1 MATLQVVIV
10 LCAGML
16 LIIGG
21 SIGHSL
27 SQRQLKRR
35 IKRQAELQRTIGEQ
49 WRALQK
55 DRSRRSRNSCP
66 SCRYWRDSLGGDETL
81 R

>member
-1 MATLQVVIV
+1 MATLQTVIV
-10 LCAGML
+10 LCGGMV

-21 SIGHSL
+21 LIGHSL

-35 IKRQAELQRTIGEQ
+35 IKRQADLQRTIGEQ

-55 DRSRRSRNSCP
+55 DRSRRSRGSCP
-66 SCRYWRDSLGGDETL
+66 DCGDWRAPETGT
-81 R
+81 RH